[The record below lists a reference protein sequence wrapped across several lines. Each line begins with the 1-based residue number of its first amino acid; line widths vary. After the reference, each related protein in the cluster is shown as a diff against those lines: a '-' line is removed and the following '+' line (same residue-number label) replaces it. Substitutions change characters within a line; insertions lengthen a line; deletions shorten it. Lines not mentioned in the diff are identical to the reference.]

1 MGKRDIFDMVK
12 TSMFDRDM
20 IPSGIL
26 VLVKWVASVWF
37 IFSIFTT
44 PGRGYSQK
52 RHGPAFVAFLRALA
66 GHQCSG
72 MVGRPPDWGKDVWR
86 TPKRSKTLQLLVAKD
101 FLFFAAPRKGFSS
114 FLLKLKD
121 MTQIHRKA
129 PIAFKAHEESPAPG
143 TSEAFQGTE
152 SFQPGDQGSKAGPMV
167 QLAVSSTINSHG
179 IIDLDGKSLP
189 RISHRS

>member
-66 GHQCSG
+66 GGLQIG
-72 MVGRPPDWGKDVWR
+72 VR
-86 TPKRSKTLQLLVAKD
+86 TCGEPLKGAK
-101 FLFFAAPRKGFSS
+101 LY
-114 FLLKLKD
+114 
-121 MTQIHRKA
+121 
-129 PIAFKAHEESPAPG
+129 
-143 TSEAFQGTE
+143 
-152 SFQPGDQGSKAGPMV
+152 
-167 QLAVSSTINSHG
+167 NSW
-179 IIDLDGKSLP
+179 
-189 RISHRS
+189 